1 MSVIV
6 EYAIIRG
13 IDYLTSSA
21 IDMLPRTLATIG
33 KSLMKQTGWNISI
46 LAGGPM
52 PDTDGTILTYLYV
65 SFF

>member
-21 IDMLPRTLATIG
+21 IDMLPHMLATIG
-33 KSLMKQTGWNISI
+33 ELLMKQMRWNISI